1 MLGINILK
9 TYYKKNIIKKYIIN
23 YKIIAHQLNAD
34 KGIYYLCGKCMLC
47 SRGYNG
53 GTVKVI
59 NSLKSKTGKIIKLK
73 KK

>member
-34 KGIYYLCGKCMLC
+34 YVFLSYLGNVCCAIE
-47 SRGYNG
+47 
-53 GTVKVI
+53 VVI
-59 NSLKSKTGKIIKLK
+59 KKWLKSIIV
-73 KK
+73 